1 MPDHETLTTQEP
13 SRRHFLR
20 SAGLGAAAW
29 AVAHR
34 AAAEAAAP
42 SAEPAGKPAGKCPFA
57 LGLASYTLRKF
68 SLDEALAMTKRV
80 GLKYICLK
88 SFHLPLEASP
98 EAIAAAAEKVKQS
111 GLVLYGGGVISMQNE
126 AQVDQAF
133 DYAKAAGMTTIV
145 AAPKPEV
152 LPLVEKKVR
161 QYGLQVAIHNH
172 GPGDKVYPTPESVY
186 EKVRGLDPR
195 IGLCI
200 DIGHTAR
207 IGADPVQ
214 SAEKYADRLL
224 DVHIKDVSAAAP
236 KGQTVEIGRG
246 VIDIPGFLRALLR
259 IKYRGIVAFEHEKD
273 EGDPLPGLAESVG
286 YVRGVLALLAPEQA
300 TSS

>member
-1 MPDHETLTTQEP
+1 MPDVRTPAANEP
-13 SRRHFLR
+13 TRRHFLR
-20 SAGLGAAAW
+20 SAGLGAAAL
-29 AVAHR
+29 AVAQR
-34 AAAEAAAP
+34 GAAPAAAP
-42 SAEPAGKPAGKCPFA
+42 GDEPADRPPGKCPFA

-68 SLDEALAMTKRV
+68 SLEEALAMTKRV
-80 GLKYICLK
+80 GLGYICLK

-98 EAIAAAAEKVKQS
+98 EAIAAAAKKVKQA
-111 GLVLYGGGVISMQNE
+111 GLVLYGGGVITMQNE

-145 AAPKPEV
+145 AAPRPDV

-161 QYGLQVAIHNH
+161 QYGLKVAIHNH
-172 GPGDKVYPTPESVY
+172 GPGDKVYPTPQSVY

-207 IGADPVQ
+207 IGADPVR

-224 DVHIKDVSAAAP
+224 DVHIKDVSAATP
-236 KGQTVEIGRG
+236 QGETVEIGRG
-246 VIDIPGFLRALLR
+246 VIDIPGFLRTLLR

-286 YVRGVLALLAPEQA
+286 YVRGVLALLAPA
-300 TSS
+300 RAILD